1 MVSLLCQKTVAFVLT
16 PYLDAICGRQYDI
29 FMHKEKSVADQN
41 SLDVLV
47 IGCGNAGLC
56 AAITAAEADCSV
68 MVVDAASSPMRGGNT
83 RHTRNLR
90 AMHDEPTDVLTD
102 AYSFEEYFDDLM
114 RVTKG
119 VTNQELAT
127 LTLEKSTEL
136 TSWLSARG
144 VRFQPALSGTL
155 NLGRTNAFFLG
166 GGRALLNSLCRHAE
180 RLGVTFQ
187 YEMPVTKLMIKN
199 GACAG
204 VQFED
209 GTVIEAKQ
217 YVITAGGFEANL
229 EWLAEGWG
237 DAAKNFLV
245 RGTPFNRGVVLKSL
259 LDGGARQIG
268 ALDQCHAVAIDARAP
283 QYDGGIASRI
293 DGVPFS
299 LVVNKNAER
308 FYDEGEDFWPK
319 RYAIW
324 GRLVAQQPDQMAF
337 ALLDANGVKRF
348 MPSVFTPI
356 SSDTIEGL
364 AESLGLDPVAT
375 RKTVDAFNA
384 ACPQGPIDQSVLD
397 GKATIGLAPEKTNWA
412 APVVEPPFTGYPLK
426 PGITFTYMGVEVN
439 DKAEIIMDDGRPAEN
454 LFAAGEVMA
463 GNVLG
468 QGYLAGIGMTIGGVF
483 GRIAGDSAARRLNRG
498 SNHDRD

>member
-1 MVSLLCQKTVAFVLT
+1 MYTNKDILFST
-16 PYLDAICGRQYDI
+16 PW
-29 FMHKEKSVADQN
+29 
-41 SLDVLV
+41 DVLV
-47 IGCGNAGLC
+47 IGAGNAGLC
-56 AAITAAEADCSV
+56 AAITAAEAGCSV
-68 MVVDAASSPMRGGNT
+68 LVIEAAPKDMRGGNT

-102 AYSFEEYFDDLM
+102 AYTFEEYFDDLM

-119 VTNQELAT
+119 VTNQDLAA
-127 LTLEKSTEL
+127 LTLRESTAL

-166 GGRALLNSLCRHAE
+166 GGRALLNGLCRHAE
-180 RLGVTFQ
+180 SLGVTLI
-187 YEMPVTKLMIKN
+187 YDTPVSALKIDD
-199 GACAG
+199 GFCHG
-204 VQFED
+204 VTLD
-209 GTVIEAKQ
+209 GDERLIRAKKVIT
-217 YVITAGGFEANL
+217 TAGGFEANL

-245 RGTPFNRGVVLKSL
+245 RGTPYNKGHILKDL
-259 LDGGARQIG
+259 LSQGAKPVG

-283 QYDGGIASRI
+283 KYDGGIASRI

-299 LVVNKNAER
+299 LVVNKNAQR

-324 GRLVAQQPDQMAF
+324 GRLVAGQPDQVAY
-337 ALLDANGVKRF
+337 ALLDADGVKRF

-356 SSDTIEGL
+356 SADTIEAL
-364 AESLGLDPVAT
+364 AELLSLDPKATAATVAE
-375 RKTVDAFNA
+375 FNA
-384 ACPQGPIDQSVLD
+384 ACPDGTIDQSILD
-397 GKATIGLAPEKTNWA
+397 GKATTGLTPEKTNWA
-412 APVVEPPFTGYPLK
+412 APVVKPPFYGFPLR

-439 DKAEIIMDDGRPAEN
+439 DNAQIIFDDGKPAAN
-454 LFAAGEVMA
+454 LYAAGEIMA

-483 GRIAGDSAARRLNRG
+483 GRIAGREAARTLNK
-498 SNHDRD
+498 SPHHPSAHPLETSS

>member
-1 MVSLLCQKTVAFVLT
+1 MYTEKTNPDPV
-16 PYLDAICGRQYDI
+16 
-29 FMHKEKSVADQN
+29 N
-41 SLDVLV
+41 LDVLV

-56 AAITAAEADCSV
+56 AAITAAEAGASV
-68 MVVDAASSPMRGGNT
+68 MVIDAAEQAMRGGNT

-90 AMHDEPTDVLTD
+90 AMHDAPTDVLTD

-119 VTNQELAT
+119 VTNRELAT
-127 LTLEKSTEL
+127 LTLEKSVEL
-136 TSWLSARG
+136 TSWLSERG

-166 GGRALLNSLCRHAE
+166 GGRALLNTLCRHAE
-180 RLGVTFQ
+180 GLGVSFR
-187 YEMPVTKLMIKN
+187 YEAPVKALI
-199 GACAG
+199 
-204 VQFED
+204 VED
-209 GTVIEAKQ
+209 GVCTGAALDSGEVITARQ
-217 YVITAGGFEANL
+217 FVITAGGFEANL

-245 RGTPFNRGVVLKSL
+245 RGTPHNRGVVLKSL
-259 LDGGARQIG
+259 LDQGAQQVG

-283 QYDGGIASRI
+283 RCDGGIASRI

-299 LVVNKNAER
+299 LVVNKDGQR

-324 GRLVAQQPDQMAF
+324 GRLVAQQPDQVAY
-337 ALLDANGVKRF
+337 AILDAAGVKRF
-348 MPSVFTPI
+348 MPSVFSPI
-356 SSDTIEGL
+356 SADTIEEL
-364 AESLGLDPVAT
+364 AVELGLDPAVLRT
-375 RKTVDAFNA
+375 TVDAFNA
-384 ACPQGPIDQSVLD
+384 ACPQGPIDQSILD
-397 GKATIGLAPEKTNWA
+397 GKATKGLEPEKTNWA
-412 APVVEPPFTGYPLK
+412 APVVSPPFTGYPLK

-439 DKAEIIMDDGRPAEN
+439 DRAEIIMDDGRPAQN
-454 LFAAGEVMA
+454 LYAAGEVMA

-483 GRIAGDSAARRLNRG
+483 GRIAGASASRRLNKTP
-498 SNHDRD
+498 SQHM